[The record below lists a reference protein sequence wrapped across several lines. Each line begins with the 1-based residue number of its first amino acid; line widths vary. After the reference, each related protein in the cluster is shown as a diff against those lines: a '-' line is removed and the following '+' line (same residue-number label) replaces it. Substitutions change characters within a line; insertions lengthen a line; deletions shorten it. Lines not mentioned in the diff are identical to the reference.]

1 MNKFLI
7 TGVLSVILTTGGAF
21 TAHAAAVLPT
31 LPQKQVDVTLPT
43 VNGSTLN
50 ATCSTL
56 QAQLNAAAALDVN
69 LTHQII
75 LATGTTCTG
84 PYKLPS
90 HTGGTGWILIKGPNY
105 ASLPASGT
113 RVSPSDAAL
122 MPIVMYGDDGNA
134 YTGAFSAQTG
144 AQRYRIV
151 GINVVHNPAFSPNWA
166 LIVTGYNNQDA
177 LNTGYI
183 ILDRVLLR
191 DTDMNH
197 LTYRGIYGDAE
208 VGNTALIDSY
218 VSGIKG
224 GTPGNGRD
232 TQGWASVN
240 NPGPILIQN
249 NFIEAAGEN
258 IMFCGGGTRSDAT
271 MPRDATIRLNTIS
284 KNPNWWGEPTV
295 PAGLTVKTLLELK
308 CGQRVLIDSNDFLD
322 MPWNDGGNA
331 FRLTVRADG
340 VTSNDVSDITIT
352 NNLGKNV
359 QNWIN
364 SFASDDGTVTTK
376 HGKRWNVANNLV
388 YGLGWSCMPGN
399 GCDGHFFTIQ
409 NGGGTSNCT
418 DPTPTCQHEDITISH
433 NTVDDVG
440 SNIMQIQM
448 PGAVGLNF
456 KDNLINSN
464 GSYGIFGGGGTG
476 ITVFGTNLFN
486 YGWPGPT
493 WTFANNRI
501 AGIGGNS
508 LDSSAYPQGT
518 NSYPADVSS
527 FLFTNRA
534 ARDYTLQSGSP
545 AKGAASDGT
554 DQGVNFAAYNAAR
567 SGGTPPPAPTPDTS
581 APSVPSGLS
590 ATSISSTQINLS
602 WTAATDNVG
611 VSGYRIYRNGTQI
624 ATSAGTTYSN
634 TALTASTAY
643 SYTVS
648 AYDAS
653 NNTSAQSASASAST
667 QAPPV
672 VATTPTS
679 STSSWSKGFNF
690 RATGGFVTDGTNETY
705 SIGAAYPETRNGVTF
720 GWSSKAPSFDVRDRS
735 TAPDR
740 RLAGLNFT
748 DDSGTQSVFRVD
760 LPSAGTYTIN
770 LALGDY
776 SYSDGYSYAQIL
788 DNTTVLATMDAATG
802 PTYSTYNDATGVN
815 RTAANWP
822 SQNVSITKTFASTVL
837 YIKIGTPTNVSS
849 SSYTTI
855 AHLFIS
861 QVPAATPTPDTTA
874 PSVSLT
880 TPAALTTVSG
890 AAVTVSATASDNTG
904 VSGVQFLLDG
914 IALATEDTTSPYTV
928 TWNTTTATN
937 ASHTLSARARD
948 AAGNQTTSAT
958 VTVTVANITAP
969 TPDTSTPST
978 PTSLSATAVSTTQ
991 INLSWSAATDNVAVS
1006 GYRIY
1011 RNGTL
1016 LTTTTAT
1023 SYANTGLSASTAYA
1037 YTIAAYDAAGNMSA
1051 QSSGASATTQA
1062 AVVTPPATPAT
1073 PSTPA
1078 TSNTP
1083 TSTNTNTPNT
1093 TSPAGGSSGSF
1104 SSTATTPATSSTY
1117 TPPSS
1122 QTTPVTPTLSLTRTL
1137 YQGTKGT
1144 DVKNLQ
1150 TFLISSGYLAPANT
1164 TGFYGPLTRE
1174 AVQKYQ
1180 CAQSI
1185 VCSGTQTSTGYGMV
1199 GLKTRAKL
1207 NGSSSSYVS
1216 TSTLTPAQAD
1226 AIIAL
1231 IQSFG
1236 ADAAVVARVKVVLG
1250 R

>member
-1 MNKFLI
+1 MP
-7 TGVLSVILTTGGAF
+7 S
-21 TAHAAAVLPT
+21 
-31 LPQKQVDVTLPT
+31 
-43 VNGSTLN
+43 
-50 ATCSTL
+50 
-56 QAQLNAAAALDVN
+56 AL
-69 LTHQII
+69 
-75 LATGTTCTG
+75 
-84 PYKLPS
+84 
-90 HTGGTGWILIKGPNY
+90 
-105 ASLPASGT
+105 
-113 RVSPSDAAL
+113 
-122 MPIVMYGDDGNA
+122 
-134 YTGAFSAQTG
+134 
-144 AQRYRIV
+144 
-151 GINVVHNPAFSPNWA
+151 
-166 LIVTGYNNQDA
+166 
-177 LNTGYI
+177 
-183 ILDRVLLR
+183 
-191 DTDMNH
+191 
-197 LTYRGIYGDAE
+197 
-208 VGNTALIDSY
+208 
-218 VSGIKG
+218 
-224 GTPGNGRD
+224 
-232 TQGWASVN
+232 
-240 NPGPILIQN
+240 
-249 NFIEAAGEN
+249 
-258 IMFCGGGTRSDAT
+258 
-271 MPRDATIRLNTIS
+271 
-284 KNPNWWGEPTV
+284 
-295 PAGLTVKTLLELK
+295 
-308 CGQRVLIDSNDFLD
+308 
-322 MPWNDGGNA
+322 
-331 FRLTVRADG
+331 
-340 VTSNDVSDITIT
+340 
-352 NNLGKNV
+352 
-359 QNWIN
+359 
-364 SFASDDGTVTTK
+364 
-376 HGKRWNVANNLV
+376 
-388 YGLGWSCMPGN
+388 
-399 GCDGHFFTIQ
+399 
-409 NGGGTSNCT
+409 
-418 DPTPTCQHEDITISH
+418 
-433 NTVDDVG
+433 
-440 SNIMQIQM
+440 
-448 PGAVGLNF
+448 GLNF
-456 KDNLINSN
+456 SDNLINSN

-486 YGWPGPT
+486 YGWGST
-493 WTFANNRI
+493 WTFVNNRI

-508 LDSSAYPQGT
+508 LDSSSYPQGT

-602 WTAATDNVG
+602 WTASTDNVG

-624 ATSAGTTYSN
+624 ATTAGTSYSN

-937 ASHTLSARARD
+937 ASHTLSVRARD

-969 TPDTSTPST
+969 TPDTSTPTT
-978 PTSLSATAVSTTQ
+978 PTSLSATAISSSQV
-991 INLSWSAATDNVAVS
+991 NLSWSAATDNIAVS

-1037 YTIAAYDAAGNMSA
+1037 YTIAAYDAAGNVSI
-1051 QSSGASATTQA
+1051 QSSSASATTQA
-1062 AVVTPPATPAT
+1062 ATVTTT
-1073 PSTPA
+1073 TNTTTSNTST
-1078 TSNTP
+1078 TNTP
-1083 TSTNTNTPNT
+1083 TSNTSSLGGVGTTVTTPSYT
-1093 TSPAGGSSGSF
+1093 PPPSQTTSTSPAI
-1104 SSTATTPATSSTY
+1104 TP
-1117 TPPSS
+1117 
-1122 QTTPVTPTLSLTRTL
+1122 SLTRTL

-1150 TFLISSGYLAPANT
+1150 TFLIQNNYLAPTNS
-1164 TGFYGPLTRE
+1164 TGFFGALTRA

-1180 CAQSI
+1180 CAQNI

-1199 GLKTRAKL
+1199 GAKTRAKL
-1207 NGSSSSYVS
+1207 NGTSSSYAS

-1226 AIIAL
+1226 SIIAL
-1231 IQSFG
+1231 LQSFG
-1236 ADAAVVARVKVVLG
+1236 ADAAVIARVRVVLG